1 MCPGIVYQHFKV
13 HVLVE
18 DTVLPCLYGLLTNK
32 SQGTYQRFWED
43 LRNNTEEYVMQP
55 VSLLTDFEL
64 ASVQA
69 IKEYFPY
76 TIVTGCF
83 FNLGQ
88 SLW

>member
-1 MCPGIVYQHFKV
+1 MCPGIVYHHFKV
-13 HVLVE
+13 RVLVE

-76 TIVTGCF
+76 AIVTGCF